1 VPVPVIAVEG
11 NGSTLTM
18 LPIVVV
24 IVVITVAL
32 VAFFVLRRKGPPD
45 LPEER
50 DEASSAPAV
59 SDRPARKP
67 LPEASA
73 APATVAKREAPAA
86 PPPPGAPP
94 APAAPPPAPTAAAPT
109 EAAAPASPAPG
120 SAPVEAAAPPPAPSP
135 IGAPPPAA
143 TVAAATAAT
152 PTAARVPTKADP
164 VETGPLRATTRPP
177 AGADDVAALKKGLA
191 STRGGF
197 IARLAKMLSR
207 KKEIDPAL
215 LEQIEEVLLG
225 ADLGPR
231 TAQKILD
238 RLRERMNRHELSDE
252 DRVWAALREEARE
265 ILGARGGAIALQQK
279 PTVILVVGVNGV
291 GKTTTIGKL
300 ASRFTQNGKK
310 VVLAAGDTFRAAAV
324 LQLEVWGRRV
334 GCPVVKGKENADPGA
349 VIFDAIKRAQA
360 EGADIVLADTAG
372 RLHTKLPLMD
382 ELKKVGRTVEKALER
397 PADEVILVLDSTNGQ
412 NAIQQAQIFKE
423 AMAVTGIVLTKL
435 DGTAKGGVVLGIA
448 DEHGIP
454 VRYVGIGERVE
465 DLREFDASSFV
476 EALFE
481 KPPEDAAEA

>member
-1 VPVPVIAVEG
+1 MLTIIVIAVI
-11 NGSTLTM
+11 S
-18 LPIVVV
+18 
-24 IVVITVAL
+24 VAL
-32 VAFFVLRRKGPPD
+32 GAFFLLRRKGPD
-45 LPEER
+45 ALPEEL
-50 DEASSAPAV
+50 DEAPRIEVVPAPRPVKAAPVKAPTAVEPTVVAPARVEV
-59 SDRPARKP
+59 SASPGKTDAFPQAAALPAEEPSKP
-67 LPEASA
+67 A
-73 APATVAKREAPAA
+73 ATQTAEAP
-86 PPPPGAPP
+86 PTVEP
-94 APAAPPPAPTAAAPT
+94 AGVTPTAAAP
-109 EAAAPASPAPG
+109 AGP
-120 SAPVEAAAPPPAPSP
+120 APVE
-135 IGAPPPAA
+135 
-143 TVAAATAAT
+143 
-152 PTAARVPTKADP
+152 PTASVEPTAPLAVPRVPTKADP

-177 AGADDVAALKKGLA
+177 AGVDDVAALKKGLA

-207 KKEIDPAL
+207 KKTIDPAL

-231 TAQKILD
+231 TSQKVLD
-238 RLRERMNRHELSDE
+238 RLRDRMSRNELADE
-252 DRVWAALREEARE
+252 DRVWEALRDEART
-265 ILGARGGAIALQQK
+265 ILGSGGGAIPLRHK

-300 ASRFTQNGKK
+300 ASRYTQSGKK

-334 GCPVVKGKENADPGA
+334 GCPVVKGKENADPGS

-397 PADEVILVLDSTNGQ
+397 PADEVLLVLDSTNGQ

-423 AMAVTGIVLTKL
+423 AMSVSGIALTKL

-465 DLREFDASSFV
+465 DLREFDAASFI

-481 KPPEDAAEA
+481 KPEEDAADA

>member
-1 VPVPVIAVEG
+1 
-11 NGSTLTM
+11 
-18 LPIVVV
+18 
-24 IVVITVAL
+24 
-32 VAFFVLRRKGPPD
+32 
-45 LPEER
+45 
-50 DEASSAPAV
+50 
-59 SDRPARKP
+59 
-67 LPEASA
+67 
-73 APATVAKREAPAA
+73 
-86 PPPPGAPP
+86 
-94 APAAPPPAPTAAAPT
+94 
-109 EAAAPASPAPG
+109 
-120 SAPVEAAAPPPAPSP
+120 
-135 IGAPPPAA
+135 
-143 TVAAATAAT
+143 
-152 PTAARVPTKADP
+152 
-164 VETGPLRATTRPP
+164 
-177 AGADDVAALKKGLA
+177 
-191 STRGGF
+191 
-197 IARLAKMLSR
+197 MLSR

-238 RLRERMNRHELSDE
+238 RLRERMNRHELADE

-265 ILGARGGAIALQQK
+265 ILGARGGAIALHQK

-423 AMAVTGIVLTKL
+423 AMSVTGIVLTKL

-481 KPPEDAAEA
+481 KPQEDGAEA

>member
-1 VPVPVIAVEG
+1 MPVPVIAVEG

>member
-1 VPVPVIAVEG
+1 M
-11 NGSTLTM
+11 LT
-18 LPIVVV
+18 IVV
-24 IVVITVAL
+24 IVVISIAL
-32 VAFFVLRRKGPPD
+32 IAFFVLRGKGSPT

-50 DEASSAPAV
+50 DDSPPATSAPE
-59 SDRPARKP
+59 RPARKP
-67 LPEASA
+67 LPEARP
-73 APATVAKREAPAA
+73 APAAKPEAPAA
-86 PPPPGAPP
+86 PAPPAAASPVPAPAPSETEAPAASTTAATVGVEAAPVPATVEAAPP
-94 APAAPPPAPTAAAPT
+94 APGPTAAAAPAVPVAAVPVAAVPPPAPPT
-109 EAAAPASPAPG
+109 P
-120 SAPVEAAAPPPAPSP
+120 
-135 IGAPPPAA
+135 
-143 TVAAATAAT
+143 
-152 PTAARVPTKADP
+152 ARVPTKADP
-164 VETGPLRATTRPP
+164 VESGPLRATTRPP

-238 RLRERMNRHELSDE
+238 RLRERMNRHELADE

-265 ILGARGGAIALQQK
+265 ILGARGGAIALHQK

-423 AMAVTGIVLTKL
+423 AMSVTGIVLTKL

-481 KPPEDAAEA
+481 KPPEDGAEA